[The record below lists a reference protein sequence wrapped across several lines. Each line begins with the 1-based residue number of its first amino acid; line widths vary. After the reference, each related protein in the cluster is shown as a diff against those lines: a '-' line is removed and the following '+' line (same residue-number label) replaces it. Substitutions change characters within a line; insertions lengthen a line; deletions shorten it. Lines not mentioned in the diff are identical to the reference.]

1 MLETFRYRLYDVIT
15 FLLPK
20 SNIFKIFMLP
30 FILISV
36 LFDRVWD
43 GNIAVQSIDVLRGK
57 CFIVLS
63 MFNPT
68 LMISNNAFDSNFY
81 LSDYKDVR
89 DLKVNPFLHFHTR
102 GRFEGRVPSLK
113 IKLLNLEF
121 KFPNIEVDKVFHFW
135 INNQREFK

>member
-15 FLLPK
+15 FLLQK
-20 SNIFKIFMLP
+20 SNIVKLFMLP
-30 FILISV
+30 LILISV

-43 GNIAVQSIDVLRGK
+43 GNVGVQSIEELRGK
-57 CFIVLS
+57 FSIILS
-63 MFNPT
+63 MFNPN
-68 LMISNNAFDSNFY
+68 LVISNNAFDSNFY

-121 KFPNIEVDKVFHFW
+121 KFSNIEVDKVFHLW
-135 INNQREFK
+135 INDQRKFK